1 MSALITHAQYTEL
14 CMYVYKCRCVC
25 VSVLYVSVCK
35 YKVKLAQRFKLN
47 NTKITGG

>member
-1 MSALITHAQYTEL
+1 MLSTQNFV
-14 CMYVYKCRCVC
+14 CMCISVGVC